1 MSIELDRDGDFITLS
16 MGPHHPATHGVLRL
30 VVTTDGEVVTACK
43 PDIGY
48 LHRSIEK
55 IAENLEWNQFAPYT
69 DRVDYVCSM
78 NSNHAWVLAAEAL
91 LAGSEETKLKI
102 PERAEYIRVI
112 VAELNRISSHL
123 VGVGSMTMDLGA
135 FTPFVHALGQ
145 REHINDILEK
155 TCGARLTYNYMTI
168 GGVARDL
175 YPGAEDEIRSF
186 LNGLEKAMVDFN
198 RLITANSI
206 FKGRLAGVAV
216 VSPED
221 ALSYGLVGPNLRGS
235 GVDFDLRRDLPY
247 GVYDRFDF
255 NVPLGGAYA
264 GSKGAVG
271 DCYDRYVVRMLEIL
285 ESIKIVRQALD
296 QIPPS
301 AGKEDDPVGGWWVS
315 KAAAKSLR
323 KPPVGEVYFRT
334 ENPRGETG
342 YRIVSDGGK
351 NPYRVKIRTGSFTAL
366 SIFEKLIPGL
376 MIADIISVI
385 GSFDIVL
392 PEVDR

>member
-1 MSIELDRDGDFITLS
+1 MSIELDRDGDFVTLS

-55 IAENLEWNQFAPYT
+55 ISENLEWAQVVPYT

-78 NSNHAWVLAAEAL
+78 NSNHAYVRAVEDL
-91 LAGSEETKLKI
+91 LASSEETKLQV

-112 VAELNRISSHL
+112 FAELNRISSHL
-123 VGVGSMTMDLGA
+123 VGVGSMTMDMGA
-135 FTPFVHALGQ
+135 FTPFIHALAQ
-145 REHINDILEK
+145 REVINDIFEK

-168 GGVARDL
+168 GGVANDL
-175 YPGAEDEIRSF
+175 HAGAEDEIRAC
-186 LNGLEKAMVDFN
+186 LKDLEKAMVGFN
-198 RLITANSI
+198 RLITSNAI
-206 FKGRLAGVAV
+206 FKGRLAGVAAI
-216 VSPED
+216 SAED
-221 ALSYGLVGPNLRGS
+221 ALSWGLVGPNLRGS
-235 GVDFDLRRDLPY
+235 GVDFDLRRDLSY

-264 GSKGAVG
+264 GSKGVLG
-271 DCYDRYVVRMLEIL
+271 DCYDRFVVRMLEIL
-285 ESIKIVRQALD
+285 ESIRIVRQALD
-296 QIPPS
+296 QMPPS
-301 AGKEDDPVGGWWVS
+301 AGKEDDPTGGWWVS
-315 KAAAKSLR
+315 KAAAKALR
-323 KPPVGEVYFRT
+323 KPPVGEVYTRT

-342 YRIVSDGGK
+342 YHLVSDGGK
-351 NPYRVKIRTGSFTAL
+351 NPFRAKIRTGSFTAL
-366 SIFEKLIPGL
+366 PIFEKLIPGL
-376 MIADIISVI
+376 MIADIVAVI

>member
-55 IAENLEWNQFAPYT
+55 IGENVEWSQFVTYT

-91 LAGSEETKLKI
+91 LATSEDTKLAI

-112 VAELNRISSHL
+112 FAELNRISSHL
-123 VGVGSMTMDLGA
+123 VAVGSMAMDMGA
-135 FTPFVHALGQ
+135 FTPFIHALAQ
-145 REHINDILEK
+145 REVINDIFEK

-175 YPGAEDEIRSF
+175 HVGAEDEIRSC
-186 LNGLEKAMVDFN
+186 LKDLEKAMVGFN

-216 VSPED
+216 VSAED

-235 GVDFDLRRDLPY
+235 GVDFDLRRDMPY
-247 GVYDRFDF
+247 GVYDRFQF
-255 NVPLGGAYA
+255 NVPTGGAHA
-264 GSKGAVG
+264 GSKGVRG
-271 DCYDRYVVRMLEIL
+271 DCYDRFVVRMLEIL
-285 ESIKIVRQALD
+285 ESIRIVRQALD
-296 QIPPS
+296 QMPPS
-301 AGKEDDPVGGWWVS
+301 AGKEDDPTGGWWIS
-315 KAAAKSLR
+315 KVAAKALR

-342 YRIVSDGGK
+342 YLVVSDGTK
-351 NPYRVKIRTGSFTAL
+351 TPYRVKIRTGSFTAL

-376 MIADIISVI
+376 MIADIVAVI

>member
-55 IAENLEWNQFAPYT
+55 IGENLEWVQFVPYT

-78 NSNHAWVLAAEAL
+78 NSNHAWVLSAEAL
-91 LAGSEETKLKI
+91 LATTPETKI
-102 PERAEYIRVI
+102 VVPERAEYIRVI
-112 VAELNRISSHL
+112 FAELNRISSHL
-123 VGVGSMTMDLGA
+123 VAVGSIAMDMGA
-135 FTPFVHALGQ
+135 FTPFLHALAQ
-145 REHINDILEK
+145 REIINDIFEK
-155 TCGARLTYNYMTI
+155 TCGARLTYNYMAV
-168 GGVARDL
+168 GGVVRDL
-175 YPGAEDEIRSF
+175 HAGAEDEIKVF
-186 LNGLEKAMVDFN
+186 LKGLEKAMVDFN
-198 RLITANSI
+198 RLITSNSI
-206 FKGRLAGVAV
+206 FKGRLAGVAP
-216 VSPED
+216 VSAAT

-235 GVDFDLRRDLPY
+235 GVDFDLRRDVPY

-255 NVPLGGAYA
+255 EVPTGNAYA
-264 GSKGAVG
+264 GSKGLVG
-271 DCYDRYVVRMLEIL
+271 DCYDRLVVRLLEIL
-285 ESIKIVRQALD
+285 ESVKICRQALD
-296 QIPPS
+296 QMPPS
-301 AGKEDDPVGGWWVS
+301 ASKEDDPVGGWWIQ
-315 KAAAKSLR
+315 KAAAKALR

-342 YRIVSDGGK
+342 YHIVSDGTK
-351 NPYRVKIRTGSFTAL
+351 VPYRIKIRTGSFTAL
-366 SIFEKLIPGL
+366 SLFETLAPGL
-376 MIADIISVI
+376 MIADLVAVI

>member
-16 MGPHHPATHGVLRL
+16 MGPVHPATHGVLRL
-30 VVTTDGEVVTACK
+30 VLTTDGEVVTACK

-55 IAENLEWNQFAPYT
+55 IAENLEWGQFVPYS

-91 LAGSEETKLKI
+91 LATSEETKLQI

-123 VGVGSMTMDLGA
+123 VGVGSMSMDLGA

-145 REHINDILEK
+145 REVINDIFEK
-155 TCGARLTYNYMTI
+155 ACGARLTHNYMTV

-175 YPGAEDEIRSF
+175 YPGAEDEIRAC
-186 LNGLEKAMVDFN
+186 LKGLETAMLGFN
-198 RLITANSI
+198 RLITTNSI
-206 FKGRLAGVAV
+206 FRGRNAGVAV
-216 VSPED
+216 VSSEM
-221 ALSYGLVGPNLRGS
+221 ALSHSLMGPNLRAS
-235 GVDFDLRRDLPY
+235 GIDFDLRRDQPY
-247 GVYDRFDF
+247 GVYDRFEF
-255 NVPLGGAYA
+255 NVPTGKAYA
-264 GSKGAVG
+264 GSKGVVG
-271 DCYDRYVVRMLEIL
+271 DCYDRYVVRLLEIL

-296 QIPPS
+296 QMPPS

-315 KAAAKSLR
+315 KAAAKALR

-342 YRIVSDGGK
+342 YHIVSDGSK

-366 SIFEKLIPGL
+366 SLFEALVPGL
-376 MIADIISVI
+376 MIADLVAVI